1 MIVLMVLLPL
11 SNLIIIFLKQIFE
24 LVYYFYYKFSSLDP
38 LGDIFYQIEVEEERK
53 LREEEEKNS
62 I

>member
-1 MIVLMVLLPL
+1 MTVLMLLLPL
-11 SNLIIIFLKQIFE
+11 SNFIIIFLKQIFE
-24 LVYYFYYKFSSLDP
+24 LAYYYYYKFTSLDP
-38 LGDIFYQIEVEEERK
+38 LGDIFYQIEVDEERK